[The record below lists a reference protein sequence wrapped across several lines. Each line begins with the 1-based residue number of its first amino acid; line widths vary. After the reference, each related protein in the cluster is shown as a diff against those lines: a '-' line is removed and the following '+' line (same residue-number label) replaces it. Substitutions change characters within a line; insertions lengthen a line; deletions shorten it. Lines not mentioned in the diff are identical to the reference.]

1 MKVCGIVCE
10 YNPFHNGHKY
20 QIDYIKQNLG
30 FDAVVGIM
38 SGNYTQRG
46 DVAVYDKSVR
56 ALAAVQSGMDLVLE
70 LPAVHSMQSAEIF
83 AFNSIYILH
92 SLGLIDSIAFGAE
105 HSEIIEIQKTA
116 SLLYTEPK
124 EFKMILKSE
133 LQSGKPFFLA
143 RKDAVY
149 RILGNSYANII
160 SEPNNILAI
169 EYIKALY
176 KLNSNIEPILIKR
189 YESEHNDTVIH
200 GEIAS
205 ASAIRNIL
213 NTHGSNMIK
222 AVPENCIS
230 LYKNSSLHRIEKL
243 DTAII
248 SNIIKSDINAIRNT
262 PDVSEGLE
270 NKIKKSAFSS
280 KNFSELCDNIKSKR
294 YAHSRIRR
302 IIMNIFLGITKED
315 AVTPPQYIK
324 ILNFNK
330 KGQELLHNAK
340 STSKLPLAKN
350 RNGINNI
357 EKAVKIWDREIVFD
371 KLYELSQI

>member
-1 MKVCGIVCE
+1 MV
-10 YNPFHNGHKY
+10 
-20 QIDYIKQNLG
+20 
-30 FDAVVGIM
+30 
-38 SGNYTQRG
+38 
-46 DVAVYDKSVR
+46 
-56 ALAAVQSGMDLVLE
+56 
-70 LPAVHSMQSAEIF
+70 
-83 AFNSIYILH
+83 
-92 SLGLIDSIAFGAE
+92 
-105 HSEIIEIQKTA
+105 
-116 SLLYTEPK
+116 
-124 EFKMILKSE
+124 
-133 LQSGKPFFLA
+133 
-143 RKDAVY
+143 
-149 RILGNSYANII
+149 
-160 SEPNNILAI
+160 
-169 EYIKALY
+169 
-176 KLNSNIEPILIKR
+176 
-189 YESEHNDTVIH
+189 
-200 GEIAS
+200 
-205 ASAIRNIL
+205 
-213 NTHGSNMIK
+213 K

-248 SNIIKSDINAIRNT
+248 SDIIKSDIITIRNA

>member
-143 RKDAVY
+143 RKNAVY

-230 LYKNSSLHRIEKL
+230 LYKNSSLTVMK
-243 DTAII
+243 T
-248 SNIIKSDINAIRNT
+248 
-262 PDVSEGLE
+262 
-270 NKIKKSAFSS
+270 
-280 KNFSELCDNIKSKR
+280 
-294 YAHSRIRR
+294 
-302 IIMNIFLGITKED
+302 
-315 AVTPPQYIK
+315 
-324 ILNFNK
+324 
-330 KGQELLHNAK
+330 
-340 STSKLPLAKN
+340 
-350 RNGINNI
+350 
-357 EKAVKIWDREIVFD
+357 
-371 KLYELSQI
+371 